1 MRSSLIRL
9 PQQRIC
15 RPATRGSSTIDAEHG
30 PNDDRAE
37 GRRSRSSATP
47 VPPPFATRKPQEG
60 PAADAPDPQ
69 RHDDPLANVLSA
81 NGPGQDLLPSAGW
94 GWRHS
99 LAGLLMAFAPV
110 LVLSI
115 LASGS
120 TVSPETVSQVSTVS
134 LVALLADS
142 LIMYGWQIAAAW
154 LFSLRVHGE
163 KVSAW
168 GFRRP
173 TSAFFWTIP
182 LALLAVYA
190 ITFFHDL
197 LVHPERQDILTRFP
211 RTPTGIALLFIL
223 AVVIA
228 PLFEELFFR
237 GFLFRGLAN
246 SWGWVL
252 GAAASSAAFG
262 VAHAQLTIFVPLF
275 ALGFALA
282 WVYKRT
288 GSLWTAIAFHALFNA
303 ISVVVWVLSG

>member
-1 MRSSLIRL
+1 
-9 PQQRIC
+9 
-15 RPATRGSSTIDAEHG
+15 
-30 PNDDRAE
+30 
-37 GRRSRSSATP
+37 
-47 VPPPFATRKPQEG
+47 
-60 PAADAPDPQ
+60 
-69 RHDDPLANVLSA
+69 
-81 NGPGQDLLPSAGW
+81 
-94 GWRHS
+94 
-99 LAGLLMAFAPV
+99 
-110 LVLSI
+110 

-120 TVSPETVSQVSTVS
+120 TGSPEAVTQITTVA
-134 LVALLADS
+134 LFALLADS
-142 LIMYGWQIAAAW
+142 LIMYGWQVGNAW
-154 LFSLRVHGE
+154 LFSLRIHGE
-163 KVSAW
+163 SVAAW

-173 TSAFFWTIP
+173 TKAFFWTIP

-211 RTPTGIALLFIL
+211 RTPTGVALLVLL
-223 AVVIA
+223 AVVAA

-237 GFLFRGLAN
+237 GFLFRGLTN

-262 VAHAQLTIFVPLF
+262 AAHAQLTIFVPLF
-275 ALGFALA
+275 ALGFALC